1 MKDVQIESGWKEV
14 LRDEFEKPYFSN
26 LREWVRDQYKSST
39 VFPPA
44 KLIFNAFDSCPFDKV
59 KVVILGQD
67 PYHGPGQAHGLCFS
81 VSEGVPFPP
90 SLQNIFKEIADDLQ
104 KPIPKSGNLTHWAN
118 QGVLLLNATLTV
130 QKDKAGSHQNKGW
143 EEFTDA
149 AIKILAE
156 KKSNIVFLLWGS
168 FAQKKE
174 VLIPPNKHLIL
185 KSAHPSPLSAY
196 RGFLGNK
203 HFSKTN
209 EYLQS
214 QGKEPIDW

>member
-14 LRDEFEKPYFSN
+14 LREEFEKPYFSN
-26 LREWVRDQYKSST
+26 LREWVRDQYKSAT
-39 VFPPA
+39 VYPPA

-81 VSEGVPFPP
+81 VNDGVPFPP